1 MPMWAVVS
9 AVFVSDALTKW
20 FAVQWLAD
28 MPAGIPLLPIFNLT
42 LVYNSGIS
50 FGLLGTTSAT
60 QIWALSATT
69 AIAIGGIGWLA
80 SKSKT
85 RRELLGYSLILG
97 GAVGNLIDRLR
108 DGVVT
113 DFLDFHLWGWRYPT
127 FNFADVAITLG
138 VATLILALVSTETTT
153 SDDTHSP

>member
-1 MPMWAVVS
+1 MWAVVS
-9 AVFVSDALTKW
+9 AVFVLDALTKW
-20 FAVQWLAD
+20 FAVQWLVD
-28 MPAGIPLLPIFNLT
+28 MPSGISLLPMFSLT

-50 FGLLGTTSAT
+50 FGLFGSTSAT
-60 QIWALSATT
+60 QTWALSATT
-69 AIAIGGIGWLA
+69 ALAISGIGWLA

-97 GAVGNLIDRLR
+97 GALGNLVDRLH

-113 DFLDFHLWGWRYPT
+113 DFLDFHLWGLRYPT

-138 VATLILALVSTETTT
+138 VAILMHALAGTKSTT